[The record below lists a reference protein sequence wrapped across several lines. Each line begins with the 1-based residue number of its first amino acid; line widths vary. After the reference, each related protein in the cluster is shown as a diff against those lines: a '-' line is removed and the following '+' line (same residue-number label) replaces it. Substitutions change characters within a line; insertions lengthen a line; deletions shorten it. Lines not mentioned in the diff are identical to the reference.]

1 MYMKEGKIERY
12 LKDLKENLVQARVEF
27 EEFEVYPAKLE
38 NKKLPDFT
46 NMTAKKL
53 AVGERW
59 GGKNVSQWFK
69 TRVKVPKE
77 WDLEKGKIYL
87 KIIPG
92 AGHYGNLSGSES
104 LLYLNGQP
112 LQGLDRSHSLVY
124 LSEKELSSSSPLEI
138 SIKAFS
144 GLEEKKHVF
153 KEAALIYRNR
163 ILEDFYQR
171 AKIVFESIKSMKEGE
186 DLREKLLRVLDK
198 SINILDFRKANSDKF
213 LQSAEKANSYLKN
226 SLQEL
231 KGKDN
236 LPKITAVGHSHIDV
250 AWLWQLL
257 HTREKTSRTFST
269 VLKLMDE
276 YPEYT
281 YVQTMPQLYKFI
293 KEDYPEIYA
302 KIKEKIKEGTW
313 EVTGGMWVEADC
325 NVTSGE
331 SLVRQFLHGKK
342 FIKEEFDVD
351 WNILWLPDVFGYSWA
366 LPQIIKKSGMEYFM
380 TTKISWSQFNRPEY
394 DTFTWRGIDGTEV
407 LTHFITTPEIHN
419 DSPFYTYNGILNPE
433 STEGIWDNYRQKN
446 INDDLLLAYGW
457 GDGGGGPTRKMIES
471 GKKIQEVPGMPEV
484 SFGKSEDYFK
494 NLANKMENEK
504 ELPVWDG
511 ELYLEYHRGTYTSQA
526 KVKKN
531 NRKAEI
537 MLHDVE
543 LFNNFSSINNQI
555 EYPAEKINENWEIV
569 LKNQFHDILPGSSIK
584 EVYEDSEAEFKEL
597 FNETETLL
605 NRSLEEIAYQIEG
618 NNEKV
623 VVYNS
628 LPWSRDAY
636 IDLNNKEYEIKSIPA
651 NGYYS
656 FEVDEN
662 TLEAVNMNDQRIK
675 MSSEKRAV
683 NELKVEADLIEN
695 KFYKIKINDKGQIVS
710 LYDKEYEREVIT
722 ENEIGNLLQAF
733 EDRPMR
739 FNAWDID
746 IYYQDKEYIIND
758 LKEMKINQENDKVII
773 NLEWRFLDS
782 IIKQDMI
789 IYADKRRID
798 FKTEVDWKE
807 EQILLKTA
815 FPIDVRT
822 TKANYEI
829 QFGNVQR
836 NTHWNT
842 SWDYAKFEVVGH
854 KWADLSEGDYGVSL
868 LNDCKYGYDIKDQTM
883 RLTLIKS
890 GVYPDPEADQ
900 NHHSFTYSLYPH
912 GGNWFEADTAK
923 EAYELNYPVK
933 NVKVDGKNGTEPTE
947 KSYVDVKE
955 QSTILE
961 TVKKAEYSDELILRF
976 YEYGNRR
983 DTVKVKL
990 DNEIKSIHE
999 CNLVEENINEV
1010 ENNKSEFE
1018 FKIKPYEIKTFKVEL
1033 R

>member
-1 MYMKEGKIERY
+1 MKKGKIERY
-12 LKDLKENLVQARVEF
+12 LKDLKENLVQKSIEI
-27 EEFEVYPAKLE
+27 EEFEVYPAKLN
-38 NKKLPDFT
+38 NKKLPNFSNT
-46 NMTAKKL
+46 TAKKL
-53 AVGERW
+53 KVGERW
-59 GGKNVSQWFK
+59 GGKNVCKWFN
-69 TRVKVPKE
+69 TRVEVPKN

-92 AGHYGNLSGSES
+92 AGHFGNLSGSES

-124 LSEKELSSSSPLEI
+124 LSEKEISSASELEI

-153 KEAALIYRNR
+153 KEASLIYRNR

-171 AKIVFESIKSMKEGE
+171 AEITFESIKTMEEEK
-186 DLREKLLRVLDK
+186 DLKEKLLRVLDE
-198 SINILDFRKANSDKF
+198 SINILDFRKVNSDKF
-213 LQSAEKANSYLKN
+213 LQSAEKANNYLKEA
-226 SLQEL
+226 LKEL
-231 KGKDN
+231 KSKDN
-236 LPKITAVGHSHIDV
+236 LPRITAVGHSHIDV
-250 AWLWQLL
+250 AWLWQLI
-257 HTREKTSRTFST
+257 HTREKCSRTFST

-281 YVQTMPQLYKFI
+281 FVQTMPQLYKFI

-302 KIKEKIKEGTW
+302 KIKEKIEEGKW
-313 EVTGGMWVEADC
+313 EITGGMWVEADC

-394 DTFTWRGIDGTEV
+394 DTFTWKGIDGTEV

-419 DSPFYTYNGILNPE
+419 DSPFYTYNGILNPA
-433 STEGIWDNYRQKN
+433 STKGIWDNYQQKD
-446 INDDLLLAYGW
+446 INDNLLLAYGW

-471 GKKIQEVPGMPEV
+471 AKKIQEVPGMPEV

-494 NLANKMENEK
+494 DLAIEMEKEK

-543 LFNNFSSINNQI
+543 LFNSFSSINSQL
-555 EYPAEKINENWEIV
+555 EYPAEAINKNWELV

-584 EVYEDSEAEFKEL
+584 EVYEDSNCEFKEL
-597 FNETETLL
+597 FNETESIL
-605 NRSLEEIAYQIEG
+605 NKSLQEIAHQIEG
-618 NNEKV
+618 NGEKV
-623 VVYNS
+623 VIFNS

-636 IDLNNKEYEIKSIPA
+636 LDLNDKEYEIKLIPA

-656 FEVDEN
+656 FEIDKN
-662 TLEAVNMNDQRIK
+662 SLEPVITNDKRIK
-675 MSSEKRAV
+675 KSSEKTAV
-683 NELKVEADLIEN
+683 EELNIESNLIEN
-695 KFYKIKINDKGQIVS
+695 KFYKIKINDKGQIIS

-722 ENEIGNLLQAF
+722 ETGKANLLQAF

-746 IYYQDKEYIIND
+746 IYYQDKEYIIDD
-758 LKEMKINQENDKVII
+758 LKEMKINKVNDKVII

-798 FKTEVDWKE
+798 FKTKVDWKE

-815 FPIDVRT
+815 FPVDLRT

-829 QFGNVQR
+829 QFGNVER

-854 KWADLSEGDYGVSL
+854 KWADLSEGNYGVSL

-900 NHHSFTYSLYPH
+900 EQHSFTYSLYPH
-912 GGNWFEADTAK
+912 GGNCFEAGTAK
-923 EAYELNYPVK
+923 EAYELNYPVQ
-933 NVKVDGKNGTEPTE
+933 NIKVYGRNGTEPAE
-947 KSYVDVKE
+947 KSFIDVEEK
-955 QSTILE
+955 STILE
-961 TVKKAEYSDELILRF
+961 TVKKAEYGDELILRF

-983 DTVKVKL
+983 DTVNVKL
-990 DNEIKSIHE
+990 NDKIKSVNE
-999 CNLVEENINEV
+999 CNLVEENIMEI
-1010 ENNKSEFE
+1010 ENKESEFE

-1033 R
+1033 Q